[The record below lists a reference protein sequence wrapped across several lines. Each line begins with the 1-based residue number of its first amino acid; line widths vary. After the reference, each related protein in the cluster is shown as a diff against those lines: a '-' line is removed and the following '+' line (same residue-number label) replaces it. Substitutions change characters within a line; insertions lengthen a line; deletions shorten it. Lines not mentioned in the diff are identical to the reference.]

1 MNFIKVIINI
11 QMTRIKLQIKI
22 YQDPIYIPPRLI
34 LNVDA
39 NIIKKHRKT
48 KYCLVECNFASVLK
62 TFHDQKHTKANP
74 AMNWL
79 DLKER
84 NASAYR
90 ARGCE
95 TQATARTR
103 IRRSFSLAVTHNSPK
118 PRQGGI
124 NRHGYKLGL
133 QLCN

>member
-48 KYCLVECNFASVLK
+48 KYCLVECKFCICFKNISRP
-62 TFHDQKHTKANP
+62 KAYKSQSG
-74 AMNWL
+74 
-79 DLKER
+79 KE
-84 NASAYR
+84 
-90 ARGCE
+90 
-95 TQATARTR
+95 
-103 IRRSFSLAVTHNSPK
+103 LA
-118 PRQGGI
+118 
-124 NRHGYKLGL
+124 
-133 QLCN
+133 

>member
-48 KYCLVECNFASVLK
+48 KYCLVECNFASILK
-62 TFHDQKHTKANP
+62 HFTTKSIQKP
-74 AMNWL
+74 IL
-79 DLKER
+79 
-84 NASAYR
+84 
-90 ARGCE
+90 
-95 TQATARTR
+95 QR
-103 IRRSFSLAVTHNSPK
+103 I
-118 PRQGGI
+118 
-124 NRHGYKLGL
+124 GL
-133 QLCN
+133 T